1 MQNLGPETP
10 STFNQLGTLPAK
22 SQLVKA
28 EMAGLAKPIFIG
40 VTGGTASGKTS
51 FCRRLGEKLKE
62 DITVISLDSFYKG
75 LS

>member
-1 MQNLGPETP
+1 M
-10 STFNQLGTLPAK
+10 
-22 SQLVKA
+22 VKA

>member
-1 MQNLGPETP
+1 MQNLGTDKDSKFLGLQAEEPQVEK
-10 STFNQLGTLPAK
+10 SAENQGY
-22 SQLVKA
+22 V
-28 EMAGLAKPIFIG
+28 KPILIG

-62 DITVISLDSFYKG
+62 DICVISLDSFYKG

>member
-1 MQNLGPETP
+1 MQSLQASDSLFSKLANEPPVETQDII
-10 STFNQLGTLPAK
+10 SG
-22 SQLVKA
+22 LV
-28 EMAGLAKPIFIG
+28 KPIFIG

-62 DITVISLDSFYKG
+62 DITVISLDSFYRG